1 MEKNLELLKYP
12 IGRFALP
19 SEVSQEEIQLAINK
33 IISLPGLLLETV
45 RPLQPDQLDTPY
57 RPGGWTIRQV
67 VHHLADSHM
76 NAFIRFKLAL
86 TEDAPVIKP
95 YEEARWAEQVDY
107 NLGPEFSLVL
117 IGGLHKRWVTLMESM
132 TQSDWDRT
140 FIHPQYNRIQKLS
153 QTVMLYAWHG
163 EHHLGHILNA
173 KKLKS

>member
-1 MEKNLELLKYP
+1 MEKDLERLKYP

-19 SEVSQEEIQLAINK
+19 SEVSVEEIHAAIGK
-33 IISLPGLLLETV
+33 IRDFPAQLLEV
-45 RPLQPDQLDTPY
+45 VKSLQPDQLDTPY

-86 TEDAPVIKP
+86 TEEAPVIKP
-95 YEEARWAEQVDY
+95 YEEDKWAEQADY

-117 IGGLHKRWVTLMESM
+117 IGSLHKRWVTLMESM
-132 TQSDWDRT
+132 TNADWDRT
-140 FIHPQYNRIQKLS
+140 FTHPQYNRVQKLS

-173 KKLKS
+173 EKLKG